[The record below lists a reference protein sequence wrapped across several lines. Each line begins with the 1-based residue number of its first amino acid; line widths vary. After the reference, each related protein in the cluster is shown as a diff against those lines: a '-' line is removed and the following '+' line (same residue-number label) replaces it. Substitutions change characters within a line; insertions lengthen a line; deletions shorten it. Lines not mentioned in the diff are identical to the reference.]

1 MCEFL
6 LSLVVNG
13 CTIPKGTQL
22 WDHLLDAY
30 ELEKEEL
37 KQKILNL
44 LTYLLT
50 LTYLICKHLKFLLKN
65 IVQYCTIRA

>member
-22 WDHLLDAY
+22 RDHLLDAY

-65 IVQYCTIRA
+65 IVQYCTICA